1 MHSYHLDLCET
12 HVAFRTEAGPERVER
27 AREYVEE
34 RYGRVKAQGGQ
45 YGRDRLMAMLLVSMA
60 DDLLEL
66 RERSDRTDSRL
77 DELLQ
82 SLKENTPGRG
92 GPDEPAGTGAEP
104 LSR

>member
-12 HVAFRTEAGPERVER
+12 HVAFRTEADPDRVEK

-34 RYGRVKAQGGQ
+34 RYGKVKAQGGQ
-45 YGRDRLMAMLLVSMA
+45 YGRDRLLVMLLIGMA

-66 RERSDRTDSRL
+66 QEQKSRMNSRL

-82 SLKENTPGRG
+82 NLKENTPEDG
-92 GPDEPAGTGAEP
+92 GK
-104 LSR
+104 

>member
-12 HVAFRTEAGPERVER
+12 HVAFRTEADPDRVEK

-34 RYGRVKAQGGQ
+34 RYGKVKAQGGQ
-45 YGRDRLMAMLLVSMA
+45 FGRDRLLVMLLISMA

-66 RERSDRTDSRL
+66 QEQKSRVNSRL

-82 SLKENTPGRG
+82 NLKENSPENS
-92 GPDEPAGTGAEP
+92 DKE
-104 LSR
+104 

>member
-12 HVAFRTEAGPERVER
+12 HVAFRTEADPDRVEK

-34 RYGRVKAQGGQ
+34 RYGKVKAQGGQ
-45 YGRDRLMAMLLVSMA
+45 YGRDRLMAMLLLSMA

-66 RERSDRTDSRL
+66 RERTSRADSRL

-82 SLKENTPGRG
+82 SLKENTPGEG
-92 GPDEPAGTGAEP
+92 GEEQPAEKEEKT

>member
-12 HVAFRTEAGPERVER
+12 HVAFRTEADPDRVEK

-34 RYGRVKAQGGQ
+34 RYGKVKAQGGQ
-45 YGRDRLMAMLLVSMA
+45 FGRDRLLVMLLIGMA

-66 RERSDRTDSRL
+66 QEQKSRMNSRL

-82 SLKENTPGRG
+82 NLKENTPEDG
-92 GPDEPAGTGAEP
+92 GK
-104 LSR
+104 